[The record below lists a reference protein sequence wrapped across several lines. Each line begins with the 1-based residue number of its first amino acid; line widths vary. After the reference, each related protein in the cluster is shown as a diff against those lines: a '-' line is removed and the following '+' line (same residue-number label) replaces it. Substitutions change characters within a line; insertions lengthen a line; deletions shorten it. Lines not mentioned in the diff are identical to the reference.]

1 MYKWW
6 YRDTFFEKNFEKL
19 ILFEGKLWVNCVN
32 NVKNY
37 KYLFL
42 IKKPDKIKNL
52 KMTLVV
58 IHTTIDNKKKTY

>member
-1 MYKWW
+1 M
-6 YRDTFFEKNFEKL
+6 
-19 ILFEGKLWVNCVN
+19 NCVN

-52 KMTLVV
+52 KMVRKSVLTLVV